1 MHRIF
6 LSAAAGVIAMLAVVA
21 CGSRHYSSAGSGS
34 ALSEQ
39 LSLLRDDLAAV
50 ADSVSGEV
58 GIALILWNGDTLT
71 VNNSDSFP
79 LMSVFKL
86 HQALALCHKLET
98 HGVSID
104 TLVRVDRSTLN
115 PDTWS
120 PMLKELTDEAFDIS
134 ARDLMRFT
142 LVKSDNNASNLMFE
156 RFVTVEETDRF
167 ISTLVPRNGFQIRY
181 SEAEMQ
187 KKHSLSY
194 ENRSSPL
201 SVAMLIKKVFSDS
214 ILSADNQQFIR
225 ETLFGCATGTDRIS
239 LPLVG
244 IDGVRIAHKTGSGY
258 RDAGGRLIAH
268 NDAAFIMMP
277 DNRDYTL
284 VVFVKD
290 FDGDES
296 EASAVIS
303 EISSRVY
310 RFVTGTFTQ
319 TETKK

>member
-1 MHRIF
+1 
-6 LSAAAGVIAMLAVVA
+6 
-21 CGSRHYSSAGSGS
+21 
-34 ALSEQ
+34 
-39 LSLLRDDLAAV
+39 
-50 ADSVSGEV
+50 
-58 GIALILWNGDTLT
+58 
-71 VNNSDSFP
+71 
-79 LMSVFKL
+79 
-86 HQALALCHKLET
+86 
-98 HGVSID
+98 
-104 TLVRVDRSTLN
+104 
-115 PDTWS
+115 
-120 PMLKELTDEAFDIS
+120 
-134 ARDLMRFT
+134 
-142 LVKSDNNASNLMFE
+142 
-156 RFVTVEETDRF
+156 
-167 ISTLVPRNGFQIRY
+167 
-181 SEAEMQ
+181 
-187 KKHSLSY
+187 
-194 ENRSSPL
+194 
-201 SVAMLIKKVFSDS
+201 
-214 ILSADNQQFIR
+214 SADNQQFIR